1 MRIVKNIK
9 TENKYNNL
17 DLGQMLS
24 IYMEENNLSESA
36 LSTILSINRKTL
48 KPILNGDDMKISHAI
63 RIASLLNISN
73 DNLINGLTKQI
84 KEEDLTYLDQT
95 KKISFLLENFDLI
108 ELKATKVISS
118 VNDYS
123 TIEEELCR
131 YFGYNDI
138 AEYLDLA
145 VKTPLFSKSKINV
158 KPTKEKKMQD
168 FWIKT
173 NLLSFS
179 KINNPNEYNR
189 DLLKEFLK
197 RIRTFTKDI
206 NDGFSQVQYV
216 LYQLGITVI
225 VQSYISKTKAYGVT
239 MLVNDKPCI
248 VITDMGK
255 QYYKL
260 WFTLLHELYHVLE
273 DFEYL
278 KTTSYHISDIE
289 NRDLFVSEENADAF
303 AREIFV
309 PRDKMNIL
317 NQLVSN
323 PYKINRLAI
332 SLDIHPSILYGVYL
346 DSAERVIQSRDYP
359 KYAKY
364 LPSSTAALKDIV
376 FDAVGYKSIDI
387 AVKELKKNLNILTA

>member
-1 MRIVKNIK
+1 MRIVKNIE
-9 TENKYNNL
+9 TDSKYNNL

-24 IYMEENNLSESA
+24 SYMEENNLSESA
-36 LSTILSINRKTL
+36 LSTILNMNRKTL
-48 KPILNGDDMKISHAI
+48 KPILNGDDLKFSHAL

-73 DNLINGLTKQI
+73 DNLINGLTRQI
-84 KEEDLTYLDQT
+84 KEEDLNYLDQT
-95 KKISFLLENFDLI
+95 KKISFLLENFDLV

-118 VNDYS
+118 VNDYV
-123 TIEEELCR
+123 TIEGELCN
-131 YFGYNDI
+131 YFGYSDI
-138 AEYLDLA
+138 AEYLDLT
-145 VKTPLFSKSKINV
+145 VKPSLFSKSRIRV

-173 NLLSFS
+173 NLLSFT
-179 KINNPNEYNR
+179 KINNPNEYNSS
-189 DLLKEFLK
+189 LLKEFLK
-197 RIRTFTKDI
+197 RIGSFTKDI

-225 VQSYISKTKAYGVT
+225 VQSYITKTKAYGVT

-278 KTTSYHISDIE
+278 KTTSYHISDAE
-289 NRDLFVSEENADAF
+289 NRDLFLSEENADAF

-317 NQLVSN
+317 NQIISN
-323 PYKINRLAI
+323 PLKINRLSN
-332 SLDIHPSILYGVYL
+332 SLDLHSSILYGVYL
-346 DSAERVIQSRDYP
+346 DCAEKTIQTRDYP
-359 KYAKY
+359 KYTKY
-364 LPSSTAALKDIV
+364 LPSSTTALKDIV
-376 FDAVGYKSIDI
+376 FDAVGHKSIDL
-387 AVKELKKNLNILTA
+387 AVKELKTKLNILTA